1 MECSQV
7 HKPKYLTRGPRGQSL
22 IEILVGSIVLVPL
35 VLAIIDLAV
44 VIMGGDICHEL
55 SKQAA
60 RAAANTSSLAEA
72 TTAVADVQ
80 ANFVKSPTYQVLVL
94 KLQKYDGTHDGI
106 ASVICNVSI
115 LLPVPIPFL
124 KVGPTFSVE
133 TQASEPIVGIAP
145 PRPI

>member
-1 MECSQV
+1 MQRE
-7 HKPKYLTRGPRGQSL
+7 KTIRRKRGQSL

-55 SKQAA
+55 AKQAA
-60 RAAANTSSLAEA
+60 RAAANSATVGEA
-72 TTAVADVQ
+72 TTAVADVET
-80 ANFVKSPTYQVLVL
+80 NFVKSSTYQSLVL

-106 ASVICNVSI
+106 ASVLCTVTI

-124 KVGPTFSVE
+124 KVGPTFSIE

-145 PRPI
+145 PRPS

>member
-7 HKPKYLTRGPRGQSL
+7 HKPKYLTRRPRGQSL